1 MQHITHTERALA
13 AFDKKL
19 VGLREKEWR
28 VRVCKAGGEVFLGVI
43 LGLDVSI

>member
-28 VRVCKAGGEVFLGVI
+28 VSVCKAGREVLLGVT
-43 LGLDVSI
+43 LGLDVSV